1 MKKALKIF
9 ALILVILNLT
19 FCNDEVEFCPTCTQ
33 DSCFPPRVYDEVQGT
48 CDCPEGVFCEN
59 ADNRQK

>member
-19 FCNDEVEFCPTCTQ
+19 FCNDEEEFCPSIP
-33 DSCFPPRVYDEVQGT
+33 DGCFPPLVYDEVQG
-48 CDCPEGVFCEN
+48 CYCPEGVFCED
-59 ADNRQK
+59 AYNRQK